1 MDKNEVLNYFFELVK
16 IDSPSGDER
25 KLADK
30 LKKDLKDLGF
40 KVEEDDSG
48 QKAEGNAGNIIA
60 YLKGNARKP
69 PVLFAAHM
77 DTVEKRGGILPVID
91 EEGKIFSEGPTV
103 LTADDKAGI
112 CAIVQGIKWA
122 LKKGVEHGD
131 IEIVFTVCEEIGLK
145 GSKNLDTKKLKSK
158 VGFVLDSSGKVG
170 TIVTAAPAQNKLY
183 FKIKGRAAHAGLEP
197 EKGLSAI
204 KVAGVAISNMNFGR
218 IDEETTAN
226 IGIIRGGKAT
236 NIITDLVEME
246 GEARSRNELK
256 LKRQTEHMIQA
267 VKDAADS
274 FGAEVECEVE
284 ASYPAFDFDECA
296 LIVRYVMNAVEK
308 IGLKPILS
316 PSGGGSDANILN
328 GKGIPCVNLGTGF
341 FNPHSPEEYITIES
355 LINLCKLVEAL
366 L

>member
-1 MDKNEVLNYFFELVK
+1 MDKNEILNYFFDLVK

-25 KLADK
+25 NFADK

-40 KVEEDDSG
+40 EVEEDDTA
-48 QKAEGNAGNIIA
+48 KKIKGNAGNIIA
-60 YLKGNARKP
+60 RLKGNTQKP

-77 DTVEKRGGILPVID
+77 DTVEKKGSIKPVVD
-91 EEGKIFSEGPTV
+91 KEGKIFSEGPTI
-103 LTADDKAGI
+103 LSADDKAGI
-112 CAIVQGIKWA
+112 CAIVQGIKSA
-122 LKKGVEHGD
+122 QKNGIKHGD

-145 GSKNLDTKKLKSK
+145 GSKNLDIKKLKSK
-158 VGFVLDSSGKVG
+158 MGFVLDSSGKVG
-170 TIVTAAPAQNKLY
+170 TIVTSAPAQNRLY
-183 FKIKGRAAHAGLEP
+183 FKVRGKAAHAGLEP
-197 EKGLSAI
+197 EKGISAI

-218 IDEETTAN
+218 IDTETTAN

-246 GEARSRNELK
+246 GEARSRNETK
-256 LKRQTEHMIQA
+256 LKKQTEHMIQV
-267 VKDAADS
+267 VKDAADKY
-274 FGAEVECEVE
+274 GAEMEYQIEV
-284 ASYPAFDFDECA
+284 SYPAFDFNEKTP
-296 LIVRYVMNAVEK
+296 IVTHAMNAIEK

-328 GKGIPCVNLGTGF
+328 GKGIPSINLGTGF